1 MWLWILLA
9 LIAAIIYLVLTSY
22 NSLQRKAHDIKESLS
37 NISVSISKKVNLI
50 NQLMDVVRGYQE
62 SEQLTHLTVVTD
74 TGMNAIYS
82 SYQDSNMMLTNL
94 QGMAER

>member
-37 NISVSISKKVNLI
+37 NISVSIGFV
-50 NQLMDVVRGYQE
+50 
-62 SEQLTHLTVVTD
+62 
-74 TGMNAIYS
+74 A
-82 SYQDSNMMLTNL
+82 
-94 QGMAER
+94 

>member
-37 NISVSISKKVNLI
+37 NISVSIKLSLKSKHVFF
-50 NQLMDVVRGYQE
+50 
-62 SEQLTHLTVVTD
+62 SELV
-74 TGMNAIYS
+74 
-82 SYQDSNMMLTNL
+82 
-94 QGMAER
+94 